1 MLRLLFLPLPFL
13 RLLSCFLTV
22 NLSQLPISAQTVGH
36 HKVARLYTVLQ
47 ILPPALLCV
56 DVSNE
61 VRIAALLS
69 PKLACC

>member
-1 MLRLLFLPLPFL
+1 MKLLT
-13 RLLSCFLTV
+13 CFLTV
-22 NLSQLPISAQTVGH
+22 NLSHFPLSAQTVGH

-47 ILPPALLCV
+47 ILPSALLYV

-69 PKLACC
+69 LKLAFC